1 MLREPVDTGEHL
13 QRGEVQIRALV
24 LPGVDDPVDLV
35 SVLRHPS
42 IIPGAH

>member
-1 MLREPVDTGEHL
+1 
-13 QRGEVQIRALV
+13 V